1 MFKQNV
7 AYGPGTETLSVHTFE
22 ILIMLLGCFHPRFVV
37 GLAVWNK
44 YKQQVNGLEMELNS
58 LKIAQNTWKSEAE
71 LLKSKINTLEIEKN
85 TLKTEVAG
93 LTIAN
98 SDIQD
103 LLNQTQLNLE
113 MVQFKNSELDKE
125 LGIAMAQSPESKA
138 VPMEAISSPIDLHV
152 EDLAA
157 SEPEPEME
165 STLELA
171 PLEETVPPQT
181 KIPTTVHPEM
191 DVPSQPISITAEE
204 VISEI
209 TFADPT
215 LEPDVELA
223 VEPPVEINPIEVTP
237 IIDPAV
243 VVTETPVLASK
254 PDDLKI
260 VEGIGPKIEE
270 ILCENGIDSYKKMAA
285 TPVNRIKEILLN
297 AGSRFAVH
305 DPGTWPAQALLAA
318 NGEWE
323 NLKAYQSF
331 LNAGKRPS

>member
-22 ILIMLLGCFHPRFVV
+22 ILIMLLGAFIL
-37 GLAVWNK
+37 GLWLGWLLWNK

-71 LLKSKINTLEIEKN
+71 LLKSKIHTLEIEKN

-138 VPMEAISSPIDLHV
+138 VPMEVISSPIDLHV

-157 SEPEPEME
+157 SEPEIE

-181 KIPTTVHPEM
+181 QIPTTVHPEM

-223 VEPPVEINPIEVTP
+223 VEPPVEINPAENAP
-237 IIDPAV
+237 IVDPV
-243 VVTETPVLASK
+243 VFVTEMPVLASK

-270 ILCENGIDSYKKMAA
+270 ILCENGIDSYKKLAA